1 MPDPERLARE
11 RTRRVPARPAARPGA
26 SADRSAAVA
35 TPPADLPAV
44 PSAELVSVD
53 SLALIAALP
62 EARGEAAPLQP
73 AQAVVGEARTIY
85 TVLRLLDQGGMGAVY
100 EARDGSLNRT
110 VALKVMR
117 RDQDQGS
124 VARFIEEAQLTSQLE
139 HPNIVPLHELGVD
152 ADGRLFFA
160 MKLIRGETLAAR
172 LVRWNKQPLSA
183 ALVYEAMTLVVK
195 VCDALAYAHDRGV
208 VHRDIK
214 PANIMIGAYGE
225 VVVMDWGVARIQH
238 AGAVRTE
245 RAARAGARSARRGAE
260 VSVDPTVLTQDGDVV
275 GTPGYM
281 PPEQARGDSAAI
293 GPAADVYAV
302 GAVIYELLTG
312 TPPVRGRTLTEIIS
326 RTISAS
332 IRRPS
337 LARADRAIPA
347 SLEAVAMKALAAEP
361 AARYPDARALSL
373 DLQAFL
379 AGRSVSALKDGFWPA
394 VRRLVRR
401 NRGIAATLGGAALAV
416 LLVATVS
423 FTRVLSERDLAR
435 RASDD
440 AQRAL
445 AKERLAN
452 DTAQSAL
459 TLAAESDRRRGA
471 SERAEAETLRREAER
486 AVIRAKAFVPYAQ
499 GLDLLQRGGF
509 GDEATRLLRQA
520 MGLDADF
527 AEAAFACGRA
537 LRQAGDPGGA
547 AKAFLDADAISR
559 RASGQSSPP
568 ALLEAAFANDDAQNY
583 VSSFAEFAQVATA
596 APESCIGQVAR
607 CFVTGEEEDYRGSLE
622 AARRALAIEPR
633 MWEAHFAL
641 GYALLNAEMS
651 GVVERSGATGPV
663 DELRTAARMA
673 PGRGEPLTWL
683 GLGLMQSSSGN
694 RAEAL
699 RMFAQAVAD
708 EPRNPARYCAN
719 AAAIASLVSPDDPLV
734 RESMAEAEALGMT
747 ATQRARTRASL
758 ARARSDQAAALAE
771 SLRIP
776 EAERMPQDTTPLLIA
791 RLNAGLDGAL
801 QRDIDDNVRAHPAS
815 PFAHLL
821 AGGAASRARRW
832 DAALAETDAGA
843 RIAPYNIDLLAQR
856 CIVLVQLMRNQEA
869 VDQADAALRLAPA
882 CYGAMEAK
890 VVALIRL
897 QHLDEA
903 RALYRTLV
911 AGHPPAK
918 AHLSRLVGALGW

>member
-1 MPDPERLARE
+1 VPDPERLARE

-26 SADRSAAVA
+26 PADRAAAVA
-35 TPPADLPAV
+35 TPPVDPA
-44 PSAELVSVD
+44 AELVSVD
-53 SLALIAALP
+53 SMALIAALP
-62 EARGEAAPLQP
+62 EARGEAAPLEP
-73 AQAVVGEARTIY
+73 AQAVVGETRTIY

-225 VVVMDWGVARIQH
+225 VVVMDWGVARIH
-238 AGAVRTE
+238 RTGPVRTE
-245 RAARAGARSARRGAE
+245 RAARAGARSARRGDE
-260 VSVDPTVLTQDGDVV
+260 VSVDPTVMTQDGEVV

-281 PPEQARGDSAAI
+281 PPEQARGDTAAI

-337 LARADRAIPA
+337 LAREDRAIPA
-347 SLEAVAMKALAAEP
+347 QLEAVAMKALAAEP
-361 AARYPDARALSL
+361 SARYANARALSL

-401 NRGIAATLGGAALAV
+401 NRGIAGTLGASALAM
-416 LLVATVS
+416 LLVATVA

-440 AQRAL
+440 AQLAL
-445 AKERLAN
+445 VKERLA
-452 DTAQSAL
+452 DETARSAL

-471 SERAEAETLRREAER
+471 SERAEAETLKREAER

-509 GDEATRLLRQA
+509 GDETTRLLREA
-520 MGLDADF
+520 MGIDADF

-559 RASGQSSPP
+559 RTSGQSSPP

-583 VSSFAEFAQVATA
+583 VPSLAEFTSVANS
-596 APESCIGQVAR
+596 APTTCIGQVAR
-607 CFVTGEEEDYRGSLE
+607 CFVTGEEEDFLGSLE

-641 GYALLNAEMS
+641 GYALLNGEMS
-651 GVVERSGATGPV
+651 GVIQHSGRPSPV
-663 DELRTAARMA
+663 DELRTAVRMA

-683 GLGLMQSSSGN
+683 GIALMQSSSGN

-699 RMFAQAVAD
+699 QLFAQAVAD
-708 EPRNPARYCAN
+708 EPRNPARYCSH
-719 AAAIASLVSPDDPLV
+719 AAAIAALVSPDDPHV
-734 RESMAEAEALGMT
+734 RESMAKAEALGMT
-747 ATQRARTRASL
+747 ATQRARTNASL
-758 ARARSDQAAALAE
+758 ARARNDHAAALAE

-776 EAERMPQDTTPLLIA
+776 EAERMPQDTTPMLIA
-791 RLNAGLDGAL
+791 RLNAGLDDGL
-801 QRDIDDNVRAHPAS
+801 LREIDDNLRAHPDS
-815 PFAHLL
+815 PFARLL
-821 AGGAASRARRW
+821 AGGAAIRSRRW
-832 DAALAETDAGA
+832 DAALAETDAGI
-843 RIAPYNIDLLAQR
+843 RIAPYSVDLLAQR
-856 CIVLVQLMRNQEA
+856 CIVLVQLMRNQDA
-869 VDQADAALRLAPA
+869 IDQADAVLRLAPA
-882 CYGAMEAK
+882 CHGAMEAK

-897 QHLDEA
+897 QRQDEA
-903 RALYRTLV
+903 HALYRTLV
-911 AGHPPAK
+911 AAYPPAK
-918 AHLSRLVGALGW
+918 DNLGRMVGALGW